1 MRNSKYYYD
10 KYKYTT
16 HQMFE
21 VDILR
26 RLSYSNNLSGV
37 FDWFVYSCYYVYL
50 IYKCNFIIKRLHKTL
65 SKERLVNEMDAT
77 MKMIKASLGIPP
89 TT

>member
-1 MRNSKYYYD
+1 MRNSKYYCD

-37 FDWFVYSCYYVYL
+37 FDWFVYSCYSVYL
-50 IYKCNFIIKRLHKTL
+50 ICKCNFIMKRLHKAL
-65 SKERLVNEMDAT
+65 SKER
-77 MKMIKASLGIPP
+77 
-89 TT
+89 